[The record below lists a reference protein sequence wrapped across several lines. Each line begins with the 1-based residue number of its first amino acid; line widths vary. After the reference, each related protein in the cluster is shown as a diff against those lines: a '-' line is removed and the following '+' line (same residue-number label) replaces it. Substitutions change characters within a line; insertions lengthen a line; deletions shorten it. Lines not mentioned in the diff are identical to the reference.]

1 MVTTTM
7 LTTIPTNLFKRVC
20 RVGLAGVVTTLAVPA
35 LAFAQEFQKVE
46 GKVADEVPAGPFVA
60 IAYGFIWIAL
70 LGYVLFVARG
80 LGRVRGELE
89 DLRRKIDAAGS
100 KR

>member
-1 MVTTTM
+1 MVTTMVTTM
-7 LTTIPTNLFKRVC
+7 PTNLFKRVC
-20 RVGLAGVVTTLAVPA
+20 RVGLASVVTTLAVPA

-46 GKVADEVPAGPFVA
+46 GKVADEVPAGPFVG

-70 LGYVLFVARG
+70 LGYVLFIARG
-80 LGRVRGELE
+80 LGRVRNDLE
-89 DLRRKIDAAGS
+89 ELRRKIDASGG